1 MNSDIVI
8 KVIDWFV
15 SICETQRGKRPW
27 LMEKE
32 GGKTQNNYFCQLS
45 RNSGYGHRSE
55 KIESVRHTLI
65 KVQRERYWQ
74 RFHLE
79 CAS

>member
-32 GGKTQNNYFCQLS
+32 GGKNPKQTIFVSSPETVDMDTDL
-45 RNSGYGHRSE
+45 RR
-55 KIESVRHTLI
+55 
-65 KVQRERYWQ
+65 
-74 RFHLE
+74 
-79 CAS
+79 

>member
-15 SICETQRGKRPW
+15 SICETQRGKRPR

-32 GGKTQNNYFCQLS
+32 GGKNPKQLFMSALQKRWIWTQ
-45 RNSGYGHRSE
+45 
-55 KIESVRHTLI
+55 I
-65 KVQRERYWQ
+65 
-74 RFHLE
+74 
-79 CAS
+79 